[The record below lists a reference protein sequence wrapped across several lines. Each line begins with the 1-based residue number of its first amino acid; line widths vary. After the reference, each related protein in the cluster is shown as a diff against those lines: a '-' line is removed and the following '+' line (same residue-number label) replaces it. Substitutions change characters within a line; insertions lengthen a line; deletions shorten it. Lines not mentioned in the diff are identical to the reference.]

1 MENLIV
7 AAAKKRFLEVYC
19 LTRVCF
25 YETVNNES
33 KTNSQ
38 TFEFEIKQSNIM
50 ASSKKENTDHSTL
63 EQ

>member
-25 YETVNNES
+25 YETVNNEP

-50 ASSKKENTDHSTL
+50 ASSNKENTDHSTL